1 MAFLLTDQ
9 DNSPFSRPIRGA
21 RADDSDGKTAGTPM
35 RISRNALGTSAMAG
49 LAALA
54 SMAAVVAPARAVIIS
69 VSGVQWD
76 VTKTL
81 LPAGTSVSEFTS
93 TYVTSQ
99 PWGASSNLS
108 ERQAIAT
115 AFAAA
120 LGGQLGYPNDLNQYG
135 PFFAYLVE
143 TSPTLAYISAT
154 QPQSPGSPVFQTA
167 TSDPSDSLY
176 YARATRVPGVV
187 PGPLPILGGM
197 AAFGWSR
204 RLRRRVSLLTRP

>member
-1 MAFLLTDQ
+1 
-9 DNSPFSRPIRGA
+9 
-21 RADDSDGKTAGTPM
+21 M
-35 RISRNALGTSAMAG
+35 RISRNALGTSAIAG

-69 VSGVQWD
+69 VAGVQWD
-76 VTKTL
+76 VTSTL

-99 PWGASSNLS
+99 PWGKSSNPS
-108 ERQAIAT
+108 ERKAIAT
-115 AFAAA
+115 DFAAA

-143 TSPTLAYISAT
+143 TSPTLYTSAT
-154 QPQSPGSPVFQTA
+154 QPQAPGSPVFQTA
-167 TSDPSDSLY
+167 TSDPADSLY
-176 YARATRVPGVV
+176 YARATRVPSVV